1 MDITG
6 VGNLSCLYNYG
17 ISDSDTRHVTG
28 KENGIGSVDENG
40 NRRNAR
46 PVKTAN
52 SRRIR

>member
-28 KENGIGSVDENG
+28 KENCIGSVDENG
-40 NRRNAR
+40 K
-46 PVKTAN
+46 PQIC
-52 SRRIR
+52 RRIR